1 MKGTLTG
8 QCWTPVNIVTAQL
21 GGAPAVLP
29 EERASEP
36 RGGFS
41 PPWGERGGRADEE
54 MLSLCRLG
62 LHPEG
67 LGIASVPWLQGCDR
81 QFFNASL
88 QFANMDIVMDY
99 INSEAS
105 EFGFSVEYATLG
117 DYFRAVHSDQVAWQV
132 RDHRDFLPYSSGR
145 SLWG

>member
-1 MKGTLTG
+1 MGVRGALPVQAGLCTQKDRTL
-8 QCWTPVNIVTAQL
+8 L
-21 GGAPAVLP
+21 L
-29 EERASEP
+29 
-36 RGGFS
+36 S
-41 PPWGERGGRADEE
+41 PG
-54 MLSLCRLG
+54 
-62 LHPEG
+62 
-67 LGIASVPWLQGCDR
+67 LQGCDR

>member
-8 QCWTPVNIVTAQL
+8 QCWTPVNIVVAAKL

-41 PPWGERGGRADEE
+41 PPWGERGSRADEE

-67 LGIASVPWLQGCDR
+67 LGIASVPWLQGCDLQR
-81 QFFNASL
+81 RISRLLLSL
-88 QFANMDIVMDY
+88 NVTA
-99 INSEAS
+99 
-105 EFGFSVEYATLG
+105 
-117 DYFRAVHSDQVAWQV
+117 RAD
-132 RDHRDFLPYSSGR
+132 RDHDGQLV
-145 SLWG
+145 L

>member
-1 MKGTLTG
+1 MG
-8 QCWTPVNIVTAQL
+8 QCGTPVNIVAAQL
-21 GGAPAVLP
+21 GRAPAVLP

-36 RGGFS
+36 RGGLQC
-41 PPWGERGGRADEE
+41 PPWGEGGGRADEE
-54 MLSLCRLG
+54 MCRLCRLG

-88 QFANMDIVMDY
+88 QFANMDILMDY
-99 INSEAS
+99 INSHTL
-105 EFGFSVEYATLG
+105 EFNLSMEYATLG

-132 RDHRDFLPYSSGR
+132 RDHHDFLPYSSGR